1 MTTRVVSPSIRFL
14 RKVIAPARR
23 GKRFRWHHI
32 VSALHHVAQDP
43 SPAAT
48 LLLRTL
54 AEFSGHLSL
63 DPRADLPHSMPP
75 EIMLQSLAVQSLAQR
90 NRGKHRALIH
100 RVVRTA
106 HSDLLAAIA
115 QSSLR

>member
-1 MTTRVVSPSIRFL
+1 MSTRAVSPSIRFL
-14 RKVIAPARR
+14 RRVIAPGRR
-23 GKRFRWHHI
+23 RERFRWHH
-32 VSALHHVAQDP
+32 VVAALHHVAQDP

-48 LLLRTL
+48 RLLRTL
-54 AEFSGHLSL
+54 AEFTGQLAL
-63 DPRADLPHSMPP
+63 DPRADLPHSMSP
-75 EIMLQSLAVQSLAQR
+75 ETMLQSLAVQSLAER

-100 RVVRTA
+100 RVVRTT